1 MIIVEVDCE
10 FERFDALLG
19 MHSSSEFLL
28 APTAEE
34 AGKSSEVFFC
44 TYNTN
49 KAIKDGGGSLSW
61 KCSC

>member
-1 MIIVEVDCE
+1 VDCE
-10 FERFDALLG
+10 FERFDVLR
-19 MHSSSEFLL
+19 MHSWSEFLL
-28 APTAEE
+28 AQTAEE

-61 KCSC
+61 KWSC